1 MNNGGPADRAVLVKE
16 SWARRVT
23 DATKLTEQAE
33 AKAGETGK
41 PQYSLS
47 RFYDIRPAVLKSAW
61 TQNSAGIYQATAAF
75 VNSATGAVDNSF
87 IFPVTAPA
95 NTSAPGGTVDATRF
109 FVIWRARW
117 EALPMPEAGATA
129 VVRLASAWTLSNGV
143 WTATGNP
150 VSAAGVVDTSTTV
163 AIYAPQFT
171 TRPPGL
177 IGTYRLQVA
186 WRNNRWES
194 LQNVE
199 TLGYT
204 PVLLVSA
211 WALSGDVW
219 TATAREIYADGTT
232 SAETATVYAPQFT
245 AQQTPPGTA
254 GASRFWV
261 MWNNNRWESVQ
272 DTEEGE
278 VGDTLCPM
286 ILNQTWSRPTENDIY
301 RAQCYPLN
309 ANGATDTSGGTVT
322 VYAPAAIG
330 KPYGENLAWK
340 FWAVYRNDR
349 WETIQPNFPPQEGGG
364 KNYVSGDYIDVS
376 TVFDAQAGG
385 YKINN
390 DGVRYLYIQGDA
402 TNQKHAVELDKFYFK
417 WIDSSITLG
426 TKLSLK
432 TKLINVVTG
441 IKNGQ
446 PVKELIRVLDA

>member
-23 DATKLTEQAE
+23 DATKLAEQAE

-95 NTSAPGGTVDATRF
+95 NTSTPGGTVDATRF

-163 AIYAPQFT
+163 ALYAPQFT
-171 TRPPGL
+171 TRPPG
-177 IGTYRLQVA
+177 IVGTYRLQVA

-211 WALSGDVW
+211 WALSGGVW

-254 GASRFWV
+254 GTSRFWV

-301 RAQCYPLN
+301 RADCYPLN
-309 ANGATDTSGGTVT
+309 ANGAADTSGGTVT
-322 VYAPAAIG
+322 VFAPAAIG

-364 KNYVSGDYIDVS
+364 KNYVSGTGIIVS
-376 TVFDAQAGG
+376 TNYDTTLGG
-385 YKINN
+385 YPISNEGVINLWI
-390 DGVRYLYIQGDA
+390 DGVAKR
-402 TNQKHAVELDKFYFK
+402 QKGSVEFDKVYFQ
-417 WIDSSITLG
+417 WVDSGVTLG
-426 TKLSLK
+426 TKVSLK
-432 TKLINVVTG
+432 TKRISVVTG
-441 IKNGQ
+441 ITNGT
-446 PVKELIRVLDA
+446 PTKEIIRVLDA